1 MNIGI
6 LATVDPS
13 VGGGYQYMMTLI
25 DSLRS
30 IDTSGNQFFVFY
42 TDPGFPH
49 SVYEGGNWHAVRI
62 SDKKPPADIFRKAV
76 KLLFPGYRPAYFGTK
91 YRVIRE
97 KKIDLLIDTSICLV
111 GYYSETPYI
120 FTIHDLMHRYYKEF
134 PEIKLHDRVLRDI
147 IFSRVA
153 NTARLVLVDSLRGK
167 EDAMKFYKI
176 PAERIRILSTAPS
189 KEFFD
194 AMDDNDIKSILEKFN
209 LPDEYIFYPA
219 QFWHH
224 KNHIALLQAMKV
236 LQTKYNCHI
245 SAVFTGSDKG
255 ALKDVLCKAEELG
268 LKAMVHYLG
277 YVSEKE
283 KVALYRRAKALVMP
297 SFFGPANIPVWEA
310 FASGCPVLT
319 SDVHGISDQVGDA
332 GLLFD
337 PKSPNDIADKLNTLF
352 TDRQAR
358 EIFIR
363 KGLDRIKELAP
374 SRYARTILDI
384 INKAAA

>member
-6 LATVDPS
+6 LATVDSS
-13 VGGGYQYMMTLI
+13 VGGGYQYMMTLM

-30 IDTSGNQFFVFY
+30 IDTAGHQFFVFY
-42 TDPGFPH
+42 TDPDFP
-49 SVYEGGNWHAVRI
+49 SSAYEGENWHVIRI
-62 SDKKPPADIFRKAV
+62 SGGKPPADIFRKAV
-76 KLLFPGYRPAYFGTK
+76 KLLFPKYRPAYFETK
-91 YRVIRE
+91 YKVIRE
-97 KKIDLLIDTSICLV
+97 KKIDLLIDTSVCLV

-120 FTIHDLMHRYYKEF
+120 FTIHDLMHKYYKEF
-134 PEIKLHDRVLRDI
+134 PEIRFHDRMLRDI
-147 IFSRVA
+147 MFSRVA
-153 NTARLVLVDSLRGK
+153 KTARLVLVDSMRGK

-176 PAERIRILSTAPS
+176 PAERICILSTAPS
-189 KEFFD
+189 KEFFE
-194 AMDDNDIKSILEKFN
+194 ALDNNKIKRILEKFN

-224 KNHIALLQAMKV
+224 KNHIALLHAMKI
-236 LQTKYNCHI
+236 LQAKYNCRI

-255 ALKDVLCKAEELG
+255 ALRDVLCKAEELG
-268 LKAMVHYLG
+268 LGGMVHYLG

-283 KVALYRRAKALVMP
+283 KVALYRKARALVMP

-319 SDVHGISDQVGDA
+319 SDVHGISEQVGDA

-337 PKSPNDIADKLNTLF
+337 PKSPNDIAEKLNTLF
-352 TDRQAR
+352 IDRQAR

-363 KGLDRIKELAP
+363 KGFDRIKDLTPA
-374 SRYARTILDI
+374 RYARAILDI
-384 INKAAA
+384 IHKAAA